1 MAIKHRFHFSSDL
14 QRMSTICKVT
24 SSDGKCQSGV
34 YGLVKGSP
42 EAIGELL
49 VQKPDWYDAAYKR
62 MAEQGQRVLGLAYTR
77 LADDVSN
84 AANRPRSEI
93 ERQLIFGGFIAFKC
107 ETRKDSMLV
116 IRSLQDSSHACVM
129 LTGDA
134 PLTALSV
141 GVEVGIAQHSPETA
155 LVLAEKEGGDLEWR
169 PAITS
174 NGSTAEPLDFDPV
187 GVRKLSESRDLI
199 ITGAP
204 LEKAWQGF
212 GEQFQSQLSCVRIFA
227 RMSPFQKEQVIQAVR
242 KSEKSFSFMCGDGGN
257 DVGALK
263 EADVGLALLS
273 GFGNANVEAAKSEE
287 DKQHEGKAEDK
298 LEAIRQENQQKA
310 QEIMQKSKV
319 ELERKKKD
327 LVSKQQ
333 EWIQEELERRRQAG
347 EDVGVMAQFSAMKAV
362 MGRLQTEMKKEQEM
376 QQKKHGNAFAA
387 GAAKWA
393 EGLDSMED
401 TPMVQLGDAS
411 TAAPFTSRTPSISS
425 VVDIIRQ
432 GRCTLLSAVQ
442 QMQIMMLES
451 MIAAYTMS
459 TMSVDGT
466 RPSEPQMMAS
476 GTMIGVASL
485 AFSFA
490 KPVDRMHRVRP
501 LSSVFHPANLLSSLA
516 GKAPAPCQIAPCR
529 QKPARN
535 LWPGMMGQL
544 LIHLFCMVYIANLAK
559 EIMGE
564 EGVKEVIDFEKDAV
578 LVRGC
583 RSSRAMRDAL

>member
-1 MAIKHRFHFSSDL
+1 MGAEDSPTRGLLRNELRSLKQDRLEASKLSVAIKHRFHFSSDL

-24 SSDGKCQSGV
+24 CSDGKCQSGV

-42 EAIGELL
+42 EAIGQLL
-49 VQKPDWYDAAYKR
+49 VEKPSWYDSAYKR
-62 MAEQGQRVLGLAYTR
+62 MAEQGQRVLALGYTR
-77 LADDVSN
+77 LSGDAAD
-84 AANRPRSEI
+84 AANRPRAEI
-93 ERQLIFGGFIAFKC
+93 ERELIFGGFIAFKC

-116 IRSLQDSSHACVM
+116 IRSLQESSHACVM

-141 GVEVGIAQHSPETA
+141 GVEVGIAQYEPDKA
-155 LVLAEKEGGDLEWR
+155 LVLAETADGGLEWR

-174 NGSTAEPLDFDPV
+174 NGTVADPIAFNPT
-187 GVRKLSESRDLI
+187 GLTKLSESRDLI

-204 LEKAWQGF
+204 LEKAWQGH
-212 GEQFQSQLSCVRIFA
+212 GEVFQAQLSCVRIFA

-273 GFGNANVEAAKSEE
+273 GFGNANVDASKPDENGKV
-287 DKQHEGKAEDK
+287 QEGKAEDK

-501 LSSVFHPANLLSSLA
+501 LSSVFHPANLL
-516 GKAPAPCQIAPCR
+516 
-529 QKPARN
+529 
-535 LWPGMMGQL
+535 
-544 LIHLFCMVYIANLAK
+544 
-559 EIMGE
+559 
-564 EGVKEVIDFEKDAV
+564 
-578 LVRGC
+578 
-583 RSSRAMRDAL
+583 RDSAA